1 MIQFK
6 IKLCME
12 FLLTIS
18 LALFANYDVFARPN
32 FSENYCGDDPI
43 KNKNKNKNK
52 KNTQK
57 TYKYRK
63 SSIKPP
69 GRLISFKHF

>member
-18 LALFANYDVFARPN
+18 LALFANYDLFARPN
-32 FSENYCGDDPI
+32 FSENYCGDDPYESREGPSDF
-43 KNKNKNKNK
+43 
-52 KNTQK
+52 QLLP
-57 TYKYRK
+57 
-63 SSIKPP
+63 SDF
-69 GRLISFKHF
+69 RLP

>member
-43 KNKNKNKNK
+43 KNKNKNKK
-52 KNTQK
+52 KHTKN
-57 TYKYRK
+57 
-63 SSIKPP
+63 
-69 GRLISFKHF
+69 L